1 MPLPKVRAVGEDEV
15 FKVLRTGKRKS
26 KFSVLLTITN
36 DIISILLLSSLI
48 RKELEADG
56 HQGYICG

>member
-26 KFSVLLTITN
+26 KFSVFLTN